1 MNELAKSPAELINT
15 INSGANGLGGAM
27 KTHAP
32 ESWRAAVY
40 QSQLTGYTDIAS
52 IVCLNLL
59 LGISLTWLIRKA
71 KDDEFEP
78 TYVVPAV
85 IVGIFLVMAIIIAA
99 CVVPSDITKILNP
112 EHEAALQ
119 LATRFLGK

>member
-1 MNELAKSPAELINT
+1 M
-15 INSGANGLGGAM
+15 
-27 KTHAP
+27 
-32 ESWRAAVY
+32 
-40 QSQLTGYTDIAS
+40 
-52 IVCLNLL
+52 
-59 LGISLTWLIRKA
+59 
-71 KDDEFEP
+71 
-78 TYVVPAV
+78 VPAV